1 MKIFRLAAAAL
12 LATSAVPAL
21 AQGEV
26 ALDAGATVYD
36 PQGGTV
42 GTIQQVS
49 GSVVVLDTGDNLAT
63 IGADSFVAGENGPVI
78 GYTKAQ
84 LDEAVEAARRE
95 QEAKLTA
102 AIAVGAELRSNDGKP
117 VGTIQA
123 INEDGSVVV
132 EQDDRS
138 FALQRSQLG
147 TDGEGLIMLFS
158 AAQLEA
164 ALSGSGG

>member
-1 MKIFRLAAAAL
+1 MKIFRLAAAAF

-26 ALDAGATVYD
+26 ALEAGATVYD

-49 GSVVVLDTGDNLAT
+49 GDVVVLDTGDNLAT
-63 IGADSFVAGENGPVI
+63 IGADSFVAGEKGPLI

-84 LDEAVEAARRE
+84 LDEAVDAAERE
-95 QEAKLTA
+95 QEAKLAA
-102 AIAVGAELRSNDGKP
+102 AIVVGAALRSNDGQP
-117 VGTIQA
+117 VGTIQTL
-123 INEDGSVVV
+123 NDDGSVVV
-132 EQDDRS
+132 EQEDRA
-138 FALQRSQLG
+138 FTLQRNQLG
-147 TDGEGLIMLFS
+147 TDGDGLIVLFS

-164 ALSGSGG
+164 ALEGAGG